1 MEEQEL
7 VADPSNA
14 AQAEIWSGKDA
25 DIWVAEARRLDRAIA
40 RHHGPFL
47 AAAAV
52 GEGDRILDVG
62 CGNGVSTRDAAR
74 SATSG
79 SVLGVD
85 LSPQMLAVARRI
97 AADEGLDNV
106 EFRLADVQIHPFEDD
121 AFDLVIS
128 RMGSMFFGD
137 PQAAFANLARALR
150 PGGRMTLLT
159 WQPLADNEWLSAF
172 RIAMAVG
179 RDLPTPPPD
188 SPNPFT
194 LSEPAR
200 VRAILEGAGF
210 TDITLEPLTEPMWI
224 GADVDD
230 AFGYVS
236 GLFGWLLDG
245 LDEAGRTSGL
255 SALRQS
261 IADHETDAGIEYQSA
276 TWIIQAA
283 TPGG

>member
-14 AQAEIWSGKDA
+14 AQAELWRGKDA
-25 DIWVAEARRLDRAIA
+25 DIWVAEVGRQDRAIA
-40 RHHGPFL
+40 RHYGPFL

-52 GEGDRILDVG
+52 GADDRVLDVG
-62 CGNGVSTRDAAR
+62 CGNGISTRDAAR
-74 SATSG
+74 LATRG

-85 LSPQMLAVARRI
+85 LSPQMLALARRI
-97 AADEGLDNV
+97 AADEGLGNV
-106 EFRLADVQIHPFEDD
+106 EFRLADVQIYPFEDG

-137 PQAAFANLARALR
+137 PHAAFTNLARALR

-159 WQPLADNEWLSAF
+159 WQPLADNEWLSAY
-172 RIAMAVG
+172 RTAMAVG
-179 RDLPTPPPD
+179 RYLPTPPPD

-200 VRAILEGAGF
+200 VRALLEGAGF
-210 TDITLEPLTEPMWI
+210 TDVTLEPVTQPLWI
-224 GADVDD
+224 GTDVDD
-230 AFGYVS
+230 AFQYVS
-236 GLFGWLLDG
+236 RFFGWLLDG
-245 LDEAGRTSGL
+245 LDETGREAGL
-255 SALRQS
+255 AALRQS
-261 IADHETDAGIEYQSA
+261 IADHQADDGIEYRSA
-276 TWIIQAA
+276 TWIIQAV